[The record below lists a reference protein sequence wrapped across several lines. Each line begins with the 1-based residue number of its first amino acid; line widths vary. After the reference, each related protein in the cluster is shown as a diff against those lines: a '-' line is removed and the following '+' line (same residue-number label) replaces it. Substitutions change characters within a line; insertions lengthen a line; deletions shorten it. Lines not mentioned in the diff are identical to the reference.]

1 MAVQG
6 QIRSK
11 RNMLYHT
18 EYSEGSRTRAADK
31 TGAGR
36 SRKRGV
42 MLMKR
47 ENFGSRLGFLLVSAG
62 CAIGIGNVWRFP
74 YVAGQNGGGVFVLF
88 YLLFLLCMGV
98 PVLTME
104 LAVGRAGRKSAVGAY
119 RALEKPGSKWHVHGW
134 FCILGCYL
142 LMMYYTTVSG
152 WMLSYFVKFATG
164 TFTGMNADQV
174 AGVFGDMLGNP
185 GEMGFWMAVTVVVGF
200 FICSRGLQNGL
211 EKITKWMM
219 AALLLL
225 ILVLAGQSLILPG
238 AKEGLSFYL
247 LPDFKRASEVGLGS
261 VIMAAMNQSFFTL
274 SLGIA
279 AMEIFGSYMSEE
291 HTLAGEAVRICGLDT
306 LVALSA
312 GLIIFPACFSFGVQP
327 DAGPQ
332 LIFITLPNVFANM
345 AGGRIWGMLFFLFMS
360 AASFSTVIAVFEN
373 LLSSCMDNFGWSR
386 RKASVINC
394 IFVLIA
400 SLPCVL
406 GYNVWSNLHIIG
418 ARDVLDSEDFLVSN
432 LLLPLGSLVYLL
444 FCVSKWGWGYDK
456 YLAEAN
462 KGTGLKMPG
471 ANWAKIYFRYVLP
484 VLILVIL
491 IQGLIG

>member
-1 MAVQG
+1 
-6 QIRSK
+6 
-11 RNMLYHT
+11 
-18 EYSEGSRTRAADK
+18 
-31 TGAGR
+31 
-36 SRKRGV
+36 
-42 MLMKR
+42 MKR

-174 AGVFGDMLGNP
+174 AGVFGDMLSNP

-219 AALLLL
+219 AALLVL
-225 ILVLAGQSLILPG
+225 ILVLAGHSLILPG

-247 LPDFKRASEVGLGS
+247 LPDIKRAADVGLGS
-261 VIMAAMNQSFFTL
+261 VIMGAMNQSFFTL

-279 AMEIFGSYMSEE
+279 AMEIFGSYMSED

-327 DAGPQ
+327 DAGPS
-332 LIFITLPNVFANM
+332 LLFITLPNVFNNM
-345 AGGRIWGMLFFLFMS
+345 AGGRWWGTLFFLFMVF
-360 AASFSTVIAVFEN
+360 AAMSTVLGVCEN
-373 LLSSCMDNFGWSR
+373 ILAMVRELTGWSR
-386 RKASVINC
+386 PAGCVACGAGCFLLALTTALGFSV
-394 IFVLIA
+394 FHFQPFA
-400 SLPCVL
+400 A
-406 GYNVWSNLHIIG
+406 GTTW
-418 ARDVLDSEDFLVSN
+418 LDFWDFLVSN
-432 LLLPLGSLVYLL
+432 NIMPIGSILLAV
-444 FCVSKWGWGYDK
+444 FCCYKVGWGWDK
-456 YLAEAN
+456 FLEEAN
-462 KGTGLKMPG
+462 AGKGLKVQPWMKPVFKYFVP
-471 ANWAKIYFRYVLP
+471 AAVLFIYVYGMVNFAWK
-484 VLILVIL
+484 
-491 IQGLIG
+491 